1 MEKFTKGD
9 WIAFY
14 PHEVLSE
21 GLMSIESD
29 VGKLICKAE
38 VYKSNI
44 SEATANAHLIAAAP
58 EMYAELLA
66 DVARITKILET
77 FTGLKN
83 EPLNNEL
90 SRKIKLL
97 AKARGE

>member
-1 MEKFTKGD
+1 MEKFTKGPWHADKDFKAIYNAQCNYICD
-9 WIAFY
+9 W
-14 PHEVLSE
+14 PLNNEH
-21 GLMSIESD
+21 D
-29 VGKLICKAE
+29 K
-38 VYKSNI
+38 
-44 SEATANAHLIAAAP
+44 HLIAAAP